1 MGKKR
6 IQAMGEG
13 AENQNKKKK
22 IDKKD
27 PLAGKKDIK
36 TGKGQGRLADIGEQA
51 LEEAKAIEE
60 KEKKLEKEL
69 TQKAK
74 EEGKKETKTKKKKSA
89 NYLQALKKIDKEKFY
104 PLEEAVKLLK
114 KVSISK
120 FKGSVE
126 VHLNVKEAGIKGE
139 VEFPH
144 PTGKKQIIR
153 IADDKLIEE
162 LEKGKINF
170 TILVSDSKM
179 MAKLVKFAKLLGP
192 KGLMPNPKSGTIND
206 NPKEVVEGLTKKNT
220 FKTESKSPL
229 IHMVIGKV
237 DDADKNIGENFTVLI
252 KAIGK
257 KNIKKAMLA
266 PTIGPSIKVD
276 LAKI

>member
-6 IQAMGEG
+6 IQAIGEG
-13 AENQNKKKK
+13 IENQNKKKR
-22 IDKKD
+22 IGKKNLLD
-27 PLAGKKDIK
+27 GKKDIK

-74 EEGKKETKTKKKKSA
+74 EEGKKEVKHKKKKSA

-104 PLEEAVKLLK
+104 PLKEAVKLLK
-114 KVSISK
+114 EVSISK
-120 FKGSVE
+120 FKGSIE
-126 VHLNVKEAGIKGE
+126 AHFNVKEAGIKGE

-144 PTGKKQIIR
+144 PTGKKQVIR

-170 TILVSDSKM
+170 TTLVSDPKM
-179 MAKLVKFAKLLGP
+179 MTKLVKFAKLLGP

-206 NPKEVVEGLTKKNT
+206 NPKEIVDKLTKKNI
-220 FKTESKSPL
+220 FKTESKYPL
-229 IHMVIGKV
+229 IHLVIGKV
-237 DDADKNIGENFTVLI
+237 DDVNKNIEENVTVLI

-257 KNIKKAMLA
+257 KNIKKAVLA
-266 PTIGPSIKVD
+266 PTIGPSIKID
-276 LAKI
+276 LSKI

>member
-114 KVSISK
+114 EVSISK